1 MCKGCT
7 WNKEADATVPPDEVI
22 CLFPSLKLVFEHAL
36 KTALSYF
43 KDSTYLA
50 KISASALDN

>member
-1 MCKGCT
+1 MCKGCN
-7 WNKEADATVPPDEVI
+7 WNKEADTTVPPDEVI
-22 CLFPSLKLVFEHAL
+22 YLLPSLKLVFEHGFE
-36 KTALSYF
+36 TALSYF